1 MTTNPDEVTEAARRR
16 TDLIADLAELGAWL
30 KAADGDNAGIPEP
43 ATIQLRVPDRL
54 DHEQKLAWLEQV
66 AEGWQ
71 TETCTDGMG
80 GRKAEKQLRVLRL
93 TAGVAHPD
101 CSVSGYKARAA
112 ARAANTGN
120 GAAA

>member
-1 MTTNPDEVTEAARRR
+1 MTTNPELVKVAARRR
-16 TDLIADLAELGAWL
+16 ADLIADLADLAALL
-30 KAADGDNAGIPEP
+30 KAAGDTAAAGIP
-43 ATIQLRVPDRL
+43 ATIQYPVPDGL
-54 DHEQKLAWLEQV
+54 DHDQKLAWLEQV

-112 ARAANTGN
+112 ARAANTGSR
-120 GAAA
+120 AAA